1 MMLLC
6 LNLIETNLYIAKMG
20 ITTFTGVSG
29 GLVVRASDSEVG
41 GSILTRVAMNI
52 VFLSKIYYSQKV
64 LVILRKRLFRP
75 GMTKNCLP
83 GR

>member
-29 GLVVRASDSEVG
+29 GLVVRALDSEVG
-41 GSILTRVAMNI
+41 VRSLLGS
-52 VFLSKIYYSQKV
+52 
-64 LVILRKRLFRP
+64 P
-75 GMTKNCLP
+75 
-83 GR
+83 

>member
-1 MMLLC
+1 MYMHLHIC
-6 LNLIETNLYIAKMG
+6 LRKKSHCDSTVIKPDETNLYIAKMG

-52 VFLSKIYYSQKV
+52 VFLSKTLKKYW
-64 LVILRKRLFRP
+64 
-75 GMTKNCLP
+75 
-83 GR
+83 